1 MCTGIPCCVTHAIC
15 SSDSRR
21 SSESLRTTWTPGMTS
36 VPRPV
41 TILKPSDSP
50 VSSFDRWWS
59 PEMTSASFGSAT
71 RHIAR
76 NSMMKM
82 ANATTMTPMM
92 RTADPSS
99 VVTFFLPAPAW
110 SRLGDDYRPWR
121 IVLDDHHSGSDR
133 DALRIARVRVEVF
146 CTSTHG
152 EHALPDPTGTDRPRH
167 APDFPHDLVR
177 DGPPPLR
184 SKTPVRTGRDTG
196 CYAAL
201 RPNPARII
209 R

>member
-1 MCTGIPCCVTHAIC
+1 RELAHHLDAWDDQRAAAGDDLEAERLARLLV
-15 SSDSRR
+15 
-21 SSESLRTTWTPGMTS
+21 
-36 VPRPV
+36 RPV
-41 TILKPSDSP
+41 VEPRDDERL
-50 VSSFDRWWS
+50 VR
-59 PEMTSASFGSAT
+59 FGDPPHRSKQHDEDGECNDDDADDE
-71 RHIAR
+71 
-76 NSMMKM
+76 NSGSLECSHVL
-82 ANATTMTPMM
+82 P
-92 RTADPSS
+92 
-99 VVTFFLPAPAW
+99 PAPAR

-196 CYAAL
+196 CYAA
-201 RPNPARII
+201 
-209 R
+209 